1 MDPNLLVGIMRPSLP
16 LVSGRTGADSEDEE
30 SALRSHGGSICRRHV
45 LSGIGSVGAAT
56 LAGCLSSSGTPTP
69 QAPDPVTIADE
80 ATCDVCGMVISQ
92 HPGPSAE
99 LFYADNQ
106 PNDHSNPARFDSTWE
121 AFTFDFER
129 EDWTRQSFYVT
140 DYSSVEYQITTDR
153 GQKLISRH
161 VGADTFAEATGM
173 TFVAGSS
180 VLGTMGEDLIGF
192 SDREEAESFQADHDG
207 DVVTF
212 EDVTPTLVS
221 QLGK

>member
-1 MDPNLLVGIMRPSLP
+1 MMRSSLP
-16 LVSGRTGADSEDEE
+16 LASGRTGTDSEDEE
-30 SALRSHGGSICRRHV
+30 SAHRSHGGRICRRHV
-45 LSGIGSVGAAT
+45 LSGISSVGAAT
-56 LAGCLSSSGTPTP
+56 LAGCLGTSGTPKS
-69 QAPDPVTIADE
+69 QAPDPMTIPDE

-99 LFYADNQ
+99 LFYADNR
-106 PNDHSNPARFDSTWE
+106 PNDHENPARFDSTWE

-140 DYSSVEYQITTDR
+140 DYSSVEYQITTDQ

-161 VGADTFAEATGM
+161 VGADTFAEATEM

-180 VLGTMGEDLIGF
+180 VLGTMGEGLIGF
-192 SDREEAESFQADHDG
+192 STREDAESFQSDHGG